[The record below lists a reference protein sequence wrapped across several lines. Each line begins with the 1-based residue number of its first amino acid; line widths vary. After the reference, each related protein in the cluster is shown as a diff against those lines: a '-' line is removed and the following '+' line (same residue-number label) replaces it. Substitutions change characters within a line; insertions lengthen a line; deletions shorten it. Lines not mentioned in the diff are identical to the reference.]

1 MRGRQAPRIETILC
15 VMIGYLL
22 TPLLV
27 PGQQICSGNGNTANC
42 PPCFYNQHNIC
53 DAHGTTD
60 GRFNVNVVVQYGS
73 GSGSW
78 DNSSGVTDAHIW
90 NAVFGNENTVGGT
103 QLWNRAVDT
112 TSNPGTTNR
121 PPVYYQNG
129 QSGGTAQADV
139 IIVKD
144 PNVHFATTYTGNYP
158 YEVHINPAWA
168 ATLTDA
174 QLAAAIAH
182 EIAHPYGLAD
192 AYKPLTGCYYATT
205 IMTGL
210 DPNTNTMPVQD
221 VQQRDVYQ
229 MNKNY
234 ANSSNCCA
242 GDIGETA
249 LGSNCNPDEADS
261 CISAGGSW
269 DDVYCVCNAGGDAQ
283 CGGDGYAC
291 WDVPCCDGYVCG
303 EISSTCIPCMT
314 DPGGRDC
321 ASEACYWCYN
331 EGGAYCRND
340 ACYTP
345 ILIDVNGDGF
355 NLTAVANGVVFDAYG
370 DGQPLHTAWTAANS
384 DDAWLALD
392 RNNNGTIDNGT
403 ELFSSVA
410 PQPPPAP
417 HDMKNG
423 FRALAEYDKQTNGG
437 NADGIIDN
445 RDSIFSNL
453 RLWQDTNHNGI
464 GEPNELHSLPSLKV
478 ETISLDYKESRR
490 RDQYGN
496 QFRLRAKVD
505 DAKHSHVGRWA
516 WDVFLRAQ

>member
-1 MRGRQAPRIETILC
+1 MRGRQAARIETILC
-15 VMIGYLL
+15 IMIGYLI

-27 PGQQICSGNGNTANC
+27 SGQQICSGNGNTANC

-112 TSNPGTTNR
+112 TSNPGTSNR
-121 PPVYYQNG
+121 PPVYYRNG
-129 QSGGTAQADV
+129 QSGGAAQADV

-234 ANSSNCCA
+234 TNSSNCCA

-261 CISAGGSW
+261 CRLAGGSW
-269 DDVYCVCNAGGDAQ
+269 DDVYCVCNAGDDGGGGESS
-283 CGGDGYAC
+283 CGPTGCAHGYFSFAL
-291 WDVPCCDGYVCG
+291 CCCSDNGY
-303 EISSTCIPCMT
+303 S
-314 DPGGRDC
+314 
-321 ASEACYWCYN
+321 CY
-331 EGGAYCRND
+331 G
-340 ACYTP
+340 TP
-345 ILIDVNGDGF
+345 VLIDIAGDGF
-355 NLTAVANGVVFDAYG
+355 ALTAAAGGVSFDLNS
-370 DGQPLHTAWTAANS
+370 DRVKEKIAWTASTS
-384 DDAWLALD
+384 DDAWLVLD
-392 RNNNGTIDNGT
+392 RNGNGVIDDGT
-403 ELFSSVA
+403 EMFGNFTPQ
-410 PQPPPAP
+410 PQPPPGVER
-417 HDMKNG
+417 NG
-423 FRALAEYDKQTNGG
+423 FLALAEYDKPANGG
-437 NADGIIDN
+437 NGDGVIDD
-445 RDSIFSNL
+445 RDTVFSRL
-453 RLWQDTNHNGI
+453 RLWQDINHNGVS
-464 GEPNELHSLPSLKV
+464 EPSELHTLPELGVDS
-478 ETISLDYKESRR
+478 ISLDYKESKRT
-490 RDQYGN
+490 DQFGN
-496 QFRLRAKVD
+496 QFRYRARVD

-516 WDVFLRAQ
+516 WDVFLVKAN